1 MKINLPKILYSISF
15 VLFVTVFYSCSQP
28 SDNEVKT
35 MVETKL
41 MSMQKQRMLGDINS
55 VLNLRGMIPDDN
67 SDEQY
72 DKNPLKIK
80 SIEILKKGEKGESK
94 IIQLKIKGSVH
105 TYDTGKKYTD
115 IIDNGWKEFE
125 SLVLADFSKN
135 AFGEWRCG
143 LYRYF

>member
-1 MKINLPKILYSISF
+1 MRKFTQKLLHYFGLIFLL
-15 VLFVTVFYSCSQP
+15 TVFYSCSSP

-35 MVETKL
+35 IVETEL
-41 MSMQKQRMLGDINS
+41 MSMQKQRMLGNINS
-55 VLNLRGMIPDDN
+55 VLNLKGMIPDDN

-80 SIEILKKGEKGESK
+80 SIEILKRGEKGESK
-94 IIQLKIKGSVH
+94 IIQLKVKGSVH

-135 AFGEWRCG
+135 SFGEWRCG